1 MAMVCPRADVCI
13 VDVLMP
19 PWDCPGGSG
28 QKDLLLP
35 DFRPRALAASLV
47 LAQPESTDLQ

>member
-1 MAMVCPRADVCI
+1 
-13 VDVLMP
+13 MP
-19 PWDCPGGSG
+19 PWGCPGDSG

-47 LAQPESTDLQ
+47 LAWPESTDLQ